1 MLQLRPVQSIIIIII
16 LIIIKATRRHT
27 AEPGPTLT
35 VGDTEAD
42 RWVTVSAGFVQGRA
56 LLRTKE

>member
-1 MLQLRPVQSIIIIII
+1 MLQLRPVQSIII
-16 LIIIKATRRHT
+16 IIIKATRRHT